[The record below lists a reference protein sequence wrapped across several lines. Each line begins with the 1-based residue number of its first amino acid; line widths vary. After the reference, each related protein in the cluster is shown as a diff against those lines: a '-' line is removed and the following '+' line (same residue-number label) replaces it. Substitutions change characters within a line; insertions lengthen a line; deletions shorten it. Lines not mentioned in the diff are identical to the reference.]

1 MVKREVKGI
10 HRVAAKGQ
18 VYWYAW
24 RGGPRLRGE
33 EGSAAFWASY
43 NAAIADRHIS
53 IARPLSLAGDP
64 LQGEHGLSEP
74 RTLDQ
79 AEMGTVA

>member
-1 MVKREVKGI
+1 MVKREVKYMHKVTARG
-10 HRVAAKGQ
+10 R

-43 NAAIADRHIS
+43 NEAIQSQRI
-53 IARPLSLAGDP
+53 PEAG
-64 LQGEHGLSEP
+64 
-74 RTLDQ
+74 RFRW
-79 AEMGTVA
+79 

>member
-1 MVKREVKGI
+1 MVPISIGNWKNGRGAMVKREVKYMHKVTARG
-10 HRVAAKGQ
+10 R

-43 NAAIADRHIS
+43 NEAIQSQRI
-53 IARPLSLAGDP
+53 PEAG
-64 LQGEHGLSEP
+64 
-74 RTLDQ
+74 RFRW
-79 AEMGTVA
+79 

>member
-1 MVKREVKGI
+1 MVKRDIKGI
-10 HRVAAKGQ
+10 AKTTAKGR

-43 NAAIADRHIS
+43 NAAIADRPAAF
-53 IARPLSLAGDP
+53 ARW
-64 LQGEHGLSEP
+64 
-74 RTLDQ
+74 
-79 AEMGTVA
+79 